1 MTHRRGVPD
10 DNARAVVRRPPD
22 TDADAAWQATTSLSA
37 WETLV
42 SAAAVPLTASVLSAE
57 GPFHARIRVQQ
68 LHQARLVRLAAAPHR
83 LRHRP
88 DPDRRAEPGLVGIL
102 LPRRGS
108 VTVAQYGRAVALQ
121 PGEWG
126 LVDTGAGFEL
136 ELHDSGELLAFVCP
150 RDLLAEPVQTIE
162 RLAAT
167 RLGAGG
173 TVAGMVHPLLV
184 CLDEA
189 IDGERPTH
197 AARLEC
203 CVVDLVATLLVEQLG
218 GRVYGDDPKA
228 LLLSSI
234 RRFIEARLADSA
246 LSPDEIAAAHH
257 ISTRYL
263 QKLFSAQHTTV
274 SGWVRQRRLE
284 HCRDD
289 LVDPRKARE
298 PVSVLAAR
306 WGLLDAPHFSRLFK
320 AEYGLSPRQ
329 YRQLHLSDRWIVG
342 QPEPAAGGRKIVAV
356 AGCDDVASLAV
367 ESR

>member
-10 DNARAVVRRPPD
+10 DNARAVGRQPPD

-37 WETLV
+37 WETLL
-42 SAAAVPLTASVLSAE
+42 SAASVPLTASAPSAE
-57 GPFHARIRVQQ
+57 GPFYARIRVQQ
-68 LHQARLVRLAAAPHR
+68 LHSARLLRLAAAPHR

-88 DPDRRAEPGLVGIL
+88 DLDGGPDLVGIL

-108 VTVAQYGRAVALQ
+108 VTVAQHGREVALQ

-126 LVDTGAGFEL
+126 LVDTAAGFEV
-136 ELHDSGELLAFVCP
+136 ELHHGGELLAFLCP

-162 RLAAT
+162 QLAAT

-203 CVVDLVATLLVEQLG
+203 CIVDLVATLLVEQLG
-218 GRVYGDDPKA
+218 GPVHGDDPKA

-234 RRFIEARLADSA
+234 KRFIEARLADSA

-263 QKLFSAQHTTV
+263 QKLFSAQHATV

-284 HCRDD
+284 RCRDD
-289 LVDPRKARE
+289 LVDPRRARE

-320 AEYGLSPRQ
+320 AEYGLSPRR
-329 YRQLHLSDRWIVG
+329 YRQLHLSDRWIVA

-356 AGCDDVASLAV
+356 AGCDDVASLAG